1 MEEWKAI
8 EGYEGYYEVSSSGR
22 VKSLERTV
30 KRSDGQ
36 VRKLNSRIISGSFD
50 TDGYRQC
57 KLSKNGKYLTVN
69 IHRLVAQAFIPN
81 PHNLPEVN
89 HKNFNRTDNR
99 VENLEWVSHNDNV
112 AYSIKAGRHFC
123 TRDLTGDNNPNYGND
138 ALKRYYKENPAE
150 AKRILSRPRGQ
161 NGKAKKIRIIDGS
174 TNAIVGEYGCII
186 DCAEA
191 FILIVS
197 SKSKPQSMTY
207 RISLAA
213 KNGTLISGYKF
224 EFVE

>member
-69 IHRLVAQAFIPN
+69 IHRLVA
-81 PHNLPEVN
+81 
-89 HKNFNRTDNR
+89 
-99 VENLEWVSHNDNV
+99 
-112 AYSIKAGRHFC
+112 
-123 TRDLTGDNNPNYGND
+123 
-138 ALKRYYKENPAE
+138 
-150 AKRILSRPRGQ
+150 
-161 NGKAKKIRIIDGS
+161 
-174 TNAIVGEYGCII
+174 
-186 DCAEA
+186 
-191 FILIVS
+191 
-197 SKSKPQSMTY
+197 
-207 RISLAA
+207 
-213 KNGTLISGYKF
+213 
-224 EFVE
+224 